1 MKRAVLSLTLA
12 LVLGA
17 CAPKNYVVLLENPE
31 GGTGQVIVQTEKG
44 KQTLDEAGTA
54 SAIDRSSRAPSSPWK
69 VGVEKIQ
76 EVFSRAFG
84 ARPERFEKFVIF
96 FAHGKTDV
104 DVGSEA
110 TYRAMLAEVR
120 KRPGV
125 DATVAG
131 HADRTAEDGRN
142 VAIALVRAYKVR
154 DALVAAG
161 IPIERIELD
170 SYGESRPAVPT
181 EDDVPELRNRRV
193 EVTLR

>member
-1 MKRAVLSLTLA
+1 MKRAGLFLALA
-12 LVLGA
+12 LVVGG

-31 GGTGQVIVQTEKG
+31 GGTGKVIVQTDKG
-44 KQTLDEAGTA
+44 RQTLDEAGTA
-54 SAIDRSSRAPSSPWK
+54 SAIDKSSRAPSSPWK

-84 ARPERFEKFVIF
+84 ARPERFEKFVIY
-96 FAHGKTDV
+96 FAHGKTEV
-104 DVGSEA
+104 DAGSEA

-142 VAIALVRAYKVR
+142 EAIALVRAYKVR

-181 EDDVPELRNRRV
+181 EDDVPEIRNRRV
-193 EVTLR
+193 EVTIR

>member
-1 MKRAVLSLTLA
+1 MKRAGLFLSLA
-12 LVLGA
+12 LVLGG
-17 CAPKNYVVLLENPE
+17 CASKNYVVLLENPE
-31 GGTGQVIVQTEKG
+31 GGSGEVIVQTNEG
-44 KQTLDEAGTA
+44 RQTLDEPGTA
-54 SAIDRSSRAPSSPWK
+54 TSIDRSSRAPSSPWK

-84 ARPERFEKFVIF
+84 ARPERFEKFVIYF
-96 FAHGKTDV
+96 DHGKTDV
-104 DVGSEA
+104 DAGSEA
-110 TYRAMLAEVR
+110 VYRDMLAEVR

-131 HADRTAEDGRN
+131 HADRTAEAGRN
-142 VAIALVRAYKVR
+142 EAIALVRAYKVR

-193 EVTLR
+193 EVTIR